1 MQAVNGNASISTIDH
16 FACSYGL
23 INNICEAGVVHRGD
37 NPSNHSA
44 IYAKINVGDYN
55 STSEAIIF
63 PKRINWE
70 ASTEQARSAFNTVL
84 TENLNNLELPAA
96 AQCVDLHCTEHSH
109 QLEEYTVEI
118 LEAIEAASEETLV
131 YSCLLYTSDAADE

>member
-1 MQAVNGNASISTIDH
+1 MHIAPPGKKSPVRLCFQRRTQFTELVKNRFAELGLYILWENENQLETISSVDYTHMQVVNGNASISTIDH

-37 NPSNHSA
+37 NPSNYSA

-55 STSEAIIF
+55 STSETIIF

-84 TENLNNLELPAA
+84 TEK
-96 AQCVDLHCTEHSH
+96 T
-109 QLEEYTVEI
+109 
-118 LEAIEAASEETLV
+118 
-131 YSCLLYTSDAADE
+131 